1 MGYKSLPL
9 AATFLLAFLLLNFVS
24 AFTVTLTGTCQRE
37 IVNNTLNFTISSTGN
52 GTVYNLVF
60 SPFVPN
66 ATVVG
71 NYSLASLA
79 PGTSNSIYIKLENVT
94 AKGSYAAYVLLA
106 YQQSS
111 DFFTALFPCLVN
123 FGNVVANSNLF
134 ISAKYTFL
142 NSTVAVVN
150 ATVFNAERTP
160 IMANVSVLLPPAIK
174 TIGPSSQLVS
184 LSPYN
189 STNVYFKLLDPV
201 ALQQALS
208 IGVYAA
214 YSNSGLHYASL
225 SAFALSGTA
234 SAKKSGVFLLL
245 AISFIILIVLI
256 LLIFSLIKSRK
267 KAREQHQHHGV

>member
-9 AATFLLAFLLLNFVS
+9 TAAFLLAFLLLNFVS
-24 AFTVTLTGTCQRE
+24 AFTVTLTGSCQRE

-66 ATVVG
+66 AIVVG
-71 NYSLASLA
+71 NYSLASLT

-94 AKGSYAAYVLLA
+94 AKGSYVAYVLLA

-111 DFFTALFPCLVN
+111 SFFTALFPCLVY
-123 FGNVVANSNLF
+123 FGNVAANSN
-134 ISAKYTFL
+134 IRVSPKYTFL

-150 ATVFNAERTP
+150 ATVFNAGRMP
-160 IMANVSVLLPPAIK
+160 IIANVSVLLPPAIK
-174 TIGPSSQLVS
+174 AVGPSSELVS
-184 LSPYN
+184 LSQFN

-201 ALQQALS
+201 AWQQTLS
-208 IGVYAA
+208 IGVSAV
-214 YSNSGLHYASL
+214 YSNSGLHYANL
-225 SAFALSGTA
+225 STLALSETA
-234 SAKKSGVFLLL
+234 GAKRSGVFLLL
-245 AISFIILIVLI
+245 AISFIILIVFI

-267 KAREQHQHHGV
+267 KAREQYHGV